1 MTAPPTASLRLRT
14 LGVPLLERAIDEAWT
29 PALRGGKPLALLIY
43 LATLDGRAATR
54 EQLADLLW
62 GDESPERSRASLRQ
76 AVYALRQAVGD
87 EVLGGDREQLAL
99 RPGALQSDRA
109 AFLDASRRGDFD
121 AMLSAFG
128 GPFCDGLS
136 VGGAEEFERW
146 MRAER
151 LRLERLLLD
160 QAAGVIP
167 TRIAAGEAQ
176 SALAVAR
183 QLDRLFPERSEVVVL
198 LFDALVASG
207 GRLEAVERLS
217 AHGARLASQEVSLPP
232 ALAERLAR
240 ARRAASDLPAVPMGP
255 AMALSMVGQQLVG
268 RDALLGELSREAEV
282 ARGGRARSIVL
293 VGPAGVGKTR
303 ILDELEARLRL
314 RGARVVRV
322 GVQQAMQD
330 VEYAALVGLVR
341 ALAALPGALGIPGRS
356 AGRLVG
362 VVPELAERF
371 PGAVEHRV
379 SVRGAEGIA
388 RLQEALGDL
397 LTSVSEE
404 RLVVVMLDNLHHADA
419 ASRRVLEGALPAAT
433 SRLLRLATTRNATD
447 GSALAAASVIEV
459 LPLDADGIAA
469 LLRSVAT
476 VPELPWMDD
485 LVRALERRSLG
496 VPQVVLAMLRSLGAA
511 RLLHVEQGAWTS
523 ERPEA
528 LLAMAEE
535 TAGTSALLA
544 GVDPLA
550 RLALEVLATWGRP
563 MEERDFIGTMAAT
576 SARPGVEGLRD
587 RLRQLEALGL
597 VQSRDVTWA
606 LAHDTVADEL
616 RRAPSALL
624 VESPAELLFAYWRHP
639 ERLSVPVLEQ
649 LALIAGR
656 DDSAAMAVRLGRA
669 ALGAP
674 RIREAGIRG
683 RALARRVAR
692 MSGRPEWE
700 ATVLRGLGFWGRQ
713 SERTRIAGTVVAML
727 VLTGMVGLAA
737 KLQPRVIIST
747 PAMAEQPGLSLPV
760 TLVVQ
765 PRVHIENGFGRPW
778 TRPVPLRVRSD
789 LAATFGDTAR
799 VSVDGSAQFERI
811 ALMRRSL
818 DSIPRPVHLVV
829 VGPWYVRPGRAPIL
843 GLTTGELRD
852 DWRVTGVEVNGRSLG
867 DSLVVDVGPGDSLRV
882 DLTFEYTTVQA
893 TANYIVGAAAMWEP
907 RERAS
912 IRLAGLP
919 RPVRDAWQHVTF
931 AVRAPERAGDHHI
944 AVLFDLEDTV
954 EHSFSNTNWQ
964 FGLPAWYDGND
975 IQDQP
980 AAFFDSLRVL
990 GRATAA
996 PQLRRQLQTRLGDL
1010 RIGDSI
1016 APSWKWPVVRTG
1028 RAVVGRA
1035 ILVRV
1040 REDDAAPR
1048 APSREARD

>member
-1 MTAPPTASLRLRT
+1 MTASPTASLRLRT
-14 LGVPLLERAIDEAWT
+14 LGVPLLERDEFGRWE

-43 LATLDGRAATR
+43 LSTLDGRAATR

-62 GDESPERSRASLRQ
+62 GDEAPERSRASLRQ
-76 AVYALRQAVGD
+76 AVYALRQAVGE
-87 EVLGGDREQLAL
+87 EVLTSDREQLSL
-99 RPGALQSDRA
+99 RPGALASDRST
-109 AFLDASRRGDFD
+109 FLDASRRGDFD
-121 AMLSAFG
+121 AMLAAFG
-128 GPFCDGLS
+128 GSFCEGLP
-136 VGGAEEFERW
+136 VGGAVEFERW

-160 QAAGVIP
+160 QAAGVVP
-167 TRIAAGEAQ
+167 TRIAAGEGE

-183 QLDRLFPERSEVVVL
+183 QLDRHFPDRSEVVVL
-198 LFDALVASG
+198 LFDALVATG

-217 AHGARLASQEVSLPP
+217 AHGARLASQEISLPP

-240 ARRAASDLPAVPMGP
+240 ARRAAAEGPAMPMGP

-268 RDALLGELSREAEV
+268 REALLSELSREAEV
-282 ARGGRARSIVL
+282 ARGGQVRAVVL
-293 VGPAGVGKTR
+293 TGPAGVGKTR
-303 ILDELEARLRL
+303 ALDELEARLRL

-330 VEYAALVGLVR
+330 VEYAALVEYVR
-341 ALAALPGALGIPGRS
+341 ALAALPGALGVSERS
-356 AGRLVG
+356 AGRLLG

-371 PGAVEHRV
+371 PGAVAHRV

-397 LTSVSEE
+397 LASVSEE
-404 RLVVVMLDNLHHADA
+404 RLVVTMLDNLHHADV
-419 ASRRVLEGALPAAT
+419 ASRRVLAGTMPAPT
-433 SRLLRLATTRNATD
+433 SRLLRIATSRNATD
-447 GSALAAASVIEV
+447 GAVLTSASVIEV
-459 LPLDADGIAA
+459 LPLDAEGIAA
-469 LLRSVAT
+469 MLRSVAT

-511 RLLHVEQGAWTS
+511 RLLHVEDGAWTS

-563 MEERDFIGTMAAT
+563 MEDRDFIGTMAGTAAAP
-576 SARPGVEGLRD
+576 SVESLRD

-616 RRAPSALL
+616 RRAPSAVL
-624 VESPAELLFAYWRHP
+624 VEPPAELLFAYWRHP
-639 ERLSVPVLEQ
+639 DRLSVPVLEQ

-656 DDSAAMAVRLGRA
+656 DESAAMAVRLGRA
-669 ALGAP
+669 AIGAP
-674 RIREAGIRG
+674 RVREAGMRG

-700 ATVLRGLGFWGRQ
+700 ATVLRGLGLWGRQ
-713 SERTRIAGTVVAML
+713 SEGTRIATIVAAML
-727 VLTGMVGLAA
+727 LFLTLVAFA
-737 KLQPRVIIST
+737 ERLQPRVVIST
-747 PAMAEQPGLSLPV
+747 PAMAEQPGDELAVS
-760 TLVVQ
+760 LVVQ
-765 PRVHIENGFGRPW
+765 PRVQVENGFGRIW
-778 TRPVPLRVRSD
+778 ARQLPLRVRAD
-789 LAATFGDTAR
+789 LADVFGDTVR
-799 VSVDGSAQFERI
+799 ESVGGSAQFERL
-811 ALMRRSL
+811 ALRRRGIESV
-818 DSIPRPVHLVV
+818 PRPVHLVV
-829 VGPWYVRPGRAPIL
+829 SGPWYLRPGRAPVV
-843 GLTTGELRD
+843 GMTSGVLRD
-852 DWRVTGVEVNGRSLG
+852 DWRLTGAEVNGRSLG
-867 DSLVVDVGPGDSLRV
+867 DSLIVDVAPGDSLRV

-893 TANYIVGAAAMWEP
+893 TANYLVGAAPMWEP

-912 IRLAGLP
+912 IRIAGLP
-919 RPVRDAWQHVTF
+919 RPVHDAWRHETF
-931 AVRAPERAGDHHI
+931 GVRAPDRPGSYFI
-944 AVLFDLEDTV
+944 AILFDLEDTV
-954 EHSFSNTNWQ
+954 EHSFSSTSWQ
-964 FGLPAWYDGND
+964 FGAPSWYDGND

-980 AAFFDSLRVL
+980 ATFLDSLRVH
-990 GRATAA
+990 GFATAT
-996 PQLRRQLQTRLGDL
+996 PQSRRQLRTRLADI
-1010 RIGDSI
+1010 RVGDSVT
-1016 APSWKWPVVRTG
+1016 PRPVYPEHG
-1028 RAVVGRA
+1028 RRRLVTGRA

-1040 REDDAAPR
+1040 QAP
-1048 APSREARD
+1048 AR